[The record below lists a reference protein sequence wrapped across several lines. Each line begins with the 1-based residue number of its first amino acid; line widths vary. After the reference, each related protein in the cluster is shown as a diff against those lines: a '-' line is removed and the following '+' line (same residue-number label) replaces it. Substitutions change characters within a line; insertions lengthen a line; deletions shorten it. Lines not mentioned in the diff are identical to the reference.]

1 MIKLNFPNFNFKIKS
16 KENRDYIF
24 DEIRKKYVILNNEEW
39 VRQNCVKYL
48 VDKYKYPISHINVE
62 KTLIYNNLKKRYDV
76 VVFDKN
82 GKILILIECK
92 STTTNISQKT
102 FDQIFRYNLKFQS
115 KFFLI
120 TNGLHHYKFT
130 IDNKSKI
137 IKFIDEFPKY
147 KY

>member
-1 MIKLNFPNFNFKIKS
+1 MIKLNFPDFSFKIKS

-24 DEIRKKYVILNNEEW
+24 DEVRKKYVRLNNEEW
-39 VRQNCVKYL
+39 VRQNCIKYI
-48 VDKYKYPISHINVE
+48 VSKYKYPISHINVE
-62 KTLIYNNLKKRYDV
+62 KTLVYNNLKKRYDI

-82 GKILILIECK
+82 GDILILIECK
-92 STTTNISQKT
+92 STTTKIYQKT
-102 FDQIFRYNLKFQS
+102 FDQIFRYNLKIKS
-115 KFFLI
+115 KFFFI

-130 IDNKSKI
+130 VDYKLKI

>member
-137 IKFIDEFPKY
+137 IKFRIQNPDQIT
-147 KY
+147 

>member
-1 MIKLNFPNFNFKIKS
+1 MIKLNFPNFSFKIKS

-48 VDKYKYPISHINVE
+48 VDKYKYPISHIN
-62 KTLIYNNLKKRYDV
+62 LKKRYDI

>member
-1 MIKLNFPNFNFKIKS
+1 MIKLNFPNFSFKIKS

-24 DEIRKKYVILNNEEW
+24 DEIRKKYVILSNEEW
-39 VRQNCVKYL
+39 VRQNCVKYIISE
-48 VDKYKYPISHINVE
+48 YKYQISHINVE
-62 KTLIYNNLKKRYDV
+62 KTLIYNNLKKRYDI

-82 GKILILIECK
+82 GEILILIECK
-92 STTTNISQKT
+92 STTTKISQKT
-102 FDQIFRYNLKFQS
+102 FDQIFRYNLKFKS